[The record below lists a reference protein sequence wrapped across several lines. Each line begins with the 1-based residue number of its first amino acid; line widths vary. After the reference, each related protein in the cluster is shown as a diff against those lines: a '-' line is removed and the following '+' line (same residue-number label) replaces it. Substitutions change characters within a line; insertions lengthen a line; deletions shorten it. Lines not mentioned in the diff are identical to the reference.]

1 MGKGDCCS
9 MIAEFKSPALT
20 PNAKHGPMCAC
31 NSIIVVGA
39 SLGLEGCQPGSSL
52 SERLHLKRIR
62 RQEVEKNPLCP
73 LLAAT
78 CVPTS
83 AHSCTRACF
92 SHLLRV
98 ASCGNEPM
106 ETLPT

>member
-1 MGKGDCCS
+1 MGEDDCCS
-9 MIAEFKSPALT
+9 VISEFKSPALT

-62 RQEVEKNPLCP
+62 QQEIEKNPLHP

-78 CVPTS
+78 CVQTN
-83 AHSCTRACF
+83 AHSYTRVCF
-92 SHLLRV
+92 SHFLRV
-98 ASCGNEPM
+98 ASCGN
-106 ETLPT
+106 